1 MATQEEKGA
10 RFRELHEGE
19 PFVIPNPWDA
29 GTAKTMQA
37 LGFKAL
43 ATTSGGFAFTLGRMD
58 GEVTMEE
65 VVSHTAALAEST
77 EIPVSVDLENGYG
90 PEPEQAALAITNAA
104 EAGAV
109 GGSIEDYD
117 RGGELYGAEQAT
129 ERVSAA
135 AEAAKALDFP
145 FTLTG
150 RAENFLRGNPDLDD
164 TIARLQAYEKAGADV
179 LYAPA
184 LGELDQVK
192 AICDAVSAP
201 VNVLARSGWTL
212 AEVAD
217 AGAQRVSV
225 GSRLTWVALAAM
237 VAAAEEMRD
246 EGSFAG
252 LDARVDLGAW
262 LEG

>member
-1 MATQEEKGA
+1 M
-10 RFRELHEGE
+10 
-19 PFVIPNPWDA
+19 
-29 GTAKTMQA
+29 
-37 LGFKAL
+37 
-43 ATTSGGFAFTLGRMD
+43 TLD
-58 GEVTMEE
+58 E
-65 VVSHTAALAEST
+65 VVSHTAALAEGT
-77 EIPVSVDLENGYG
+77 EVPVSVDLENGHG
-90 PEPEQAALAITNAA
+90 DEPEAAAEAITKAA

-109 GGSIEDYD
+109 GGSIEDFD
-117 RGGELYGAEQAT
+117 RVEKVYGIEQAT

-135 AEAAKALDFP
+135 AEAAEALDFP

-150 RAENFLRGNPDLDD
+150 RAENYLRGNPDIDD
-164 TIARLQAYEKAGADV
+164 TIARLQAYEKAGANV

-184 LGELDQVK
+184 LGELEDVK

-201 VNVLARSGWTL
+201 VNVLARTGWTM

-237 VAAAEEMRD
+237 VSAAEEMRD

-252 LDARVDLGAW
+252 LEARVDLGAW
-262 LEG
+262 L